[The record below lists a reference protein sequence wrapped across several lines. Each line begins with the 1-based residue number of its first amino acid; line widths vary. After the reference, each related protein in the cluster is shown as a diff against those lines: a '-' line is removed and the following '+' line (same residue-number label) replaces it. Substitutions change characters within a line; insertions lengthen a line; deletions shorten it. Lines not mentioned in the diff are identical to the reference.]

1 MDSSSRGRLGF
12 SGDNMRLLEAKQKIQ
27 GLRIPL
33 LQTHEV
39 AKILDL
45 SNSQASLI
53 LHRLQEANEIV
64 SIKKGLWLL
73 EKDTNA
79 FSIGEYLARPYP
91 AYISL
96 QSALYLHGMVSQIP
110 TTIFLVT
117 LARSQKKKVR
127 DTTYSFHHM
136 TVPLFLGFEYHE
148 NFNLACPEKA
158 LFDFYYFSAT
168 KKNIF
173 KALPELEIPR
183 GFNKNKLRDWCGLI
197 ANPRLR
203 SHVAGKIK

>member
-1 MDSSSRGRLGF
+1 MK
-12 SGDNMRLLEAKQKIQ
+12 LLEAKQKIQ
-27 GLRIPL
+27 LHQIPFL
-33 LQTHEV
+33 HTHEV

-53 LHRLQEANEIV
+53 LHRLQEANEVV

-73 EKDTNA
+73 DKSTNS
-79 FSIGEYLARPYP
+79 FLIGQHLAHPYP

-96 QSALYLHGMVSQIP
+96 QSALYLHGMISQIP
-110 TTIFLVT
+110 ETIFLVT
-117 LARSQKKKVR
+117 LGRSQKKVVR
-127 DTTYSFHHM
+127 NTTYSFHHM
-136 TVPLFLGFEYHE
+136 VVPLFNGFELHE

-158 LFDFYYFSAT
+158 LFDFFYFSAT

-173 KALPELEIPR
+173 KSLPELEIPKR
-183 GFNKNKLRDWCGLI
+183 FKKKKLQDWCELI
-197 ANPRLR
+197 TNPRLR